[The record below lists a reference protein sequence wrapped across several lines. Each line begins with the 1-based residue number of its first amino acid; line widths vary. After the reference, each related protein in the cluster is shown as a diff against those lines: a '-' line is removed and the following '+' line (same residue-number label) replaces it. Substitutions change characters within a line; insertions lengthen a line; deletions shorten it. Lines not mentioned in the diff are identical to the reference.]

1 MEDILEIFN
10 EVWEV
15 ELYRGAILAT
25 GVFLT
30 LLIFYW
36 ILKLI
41 LFCKFGRRRCSVVT
55 VKRDHGDI
63 VISADAVSA
72 AIRAELKSF
81 SELDIRRIVL
91 YCKRG
96 VYSMEIRCA
105 LAKAAG
111 KRGLPVLHSLIE
123 PLVKLRMEEIFGLT
137 EINKITLKV
146 ERSDNYDDFTGDD
159 VQVSPELPEVSM
171 K

>member
-1 MEDILEIFN
+1 
-10 EVWEV
+10 V
-15 ELYRGAILAT
+15 
-25 GVFLT
+25 
-30 LLIFYW
+30 
-36 ILKLI
+36 
-41 LFCKFGRRRCSVVT
+41 
-55 VKRDHGDI
+55 
-63 VISADAVSA
+63 
-72 AIRAELKSF
+72 
-81 SELDIRRIVL
+81 
-91 YCKRG
+91 
-96 VYSMEIRCA
+96 

-137 EINKITLKV
+137 EISKITLKV